1 MKQKRISPPLS
12 LLAYGHDQRCHLVG
26 VAGCQAELA
35 TSGARRARV
44 RQAAEAGSLLPCGAD
59 ADSGL
64 ALAVDGQAFGPLSCR
79 VVWANGREAGVEFD
93 ASLGIGIWALQQAIG
108 IGPQGRKGTA

>member
-1 MKQKRISPPLS
+1 MKQKRISPPFS

-26 VAGCQAELA
+26 VAGCQAEHVSIG
-35 TSGARRARV
+35 TRRARV
-44 RQAAEAGSLLPCGAD
+44 RLDVEAGSLLPQGEG

-64 ALAVDGQAFGPLSCR
+64 ALAVDGQAFGHLSCR

-93 ASLGIGIWALQQAIG
+93 ASLGIGIWALQQAFE